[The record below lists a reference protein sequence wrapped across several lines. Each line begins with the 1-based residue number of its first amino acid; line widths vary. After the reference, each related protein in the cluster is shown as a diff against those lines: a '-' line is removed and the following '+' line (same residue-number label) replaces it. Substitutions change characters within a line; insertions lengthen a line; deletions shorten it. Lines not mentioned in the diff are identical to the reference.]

1 MERGGETVQQH
12 VQKGSRDRGRRTAA
26 MQPMTLDV
34 VIRQPQRDV
43 PLYAWDR
50 EHACLSLT
58 GFYRAEGELPADLA
72 VFDLEKRR
80 EAPVLVLLSQ
90 SLTPGTR
97 LQARLAGALSCGT
110 ASVQAADEQW
120 VPLDDWLLVAVAE
133 VDSAFS
139 AIQSIEQLPPAQ
151 LAVLKH
157 YVRMQSA
164 GETAREEIPCLSA
177 QEAAQLIRET
187 RLRLKQKLR
196 AQSKGPGWFARGEE
210 EQVVTWRAI
219 EGVSS
224 ALRAEVLQRHP
235 SDPEAPHAQPERL
248 IRFVPQRFQ
257 HALADLLLDDERL
270 LFFIERPLLRHR
282 TGWLGLQQWRSNEGL
297 FLVTDRQVLW
307 LRDFHSPGANFV
319 QGGYIAHSA
328 PLERM
333 RAITLLEAGRAPAE
347 LAARLEEQESPYLR
361 LVIELESQS
370 GRELFV
376 VEFPPGVE
384 QAKALAHVI
393 GLLRGFL
400 PCADGTQDRRV
411 RRLPEVEA
419 WQPVGAEREKLAGLG
434 GTVPTALRERMA
446 QRLSAL
452 LAASGEEALVSVAV
466 PALEEYHSPARL
478 IALTRR
484 AVLVLPTREGRG
496 RAEDTVQVQRYD
508 LSALT
513 SVQLRSS
520 LVGSGLSLFV
530 PQASGPVQRIVV
542 PFHSPA
548 LAWFV
553 PLFTRL
559 RVALSGPYHMQ

>member
-1 MERGGETVQQH
+1 VQQQE
-12 VQKGSRDRGRRTAA
+12 QKASRERRRATTA
-26 MQPMTLDV
+26 QPMTLDV

-58 GFYRAEGELPADLA
+58 GFYRAEGRLPADIA
-72 VFDLEKRR
+72 TFELEKQK

-90 SLTPGTR
+90 SVAPGTR
-97 LQARLAGALSCGT
+97 LKAHLVGALSCG
-110 ASVQAADEQW
+110 AAPAQATDEQRLL
-120 VPLDDWLLVAVAE
+120 LDDWLLVAVAE
-133 VDSAFS
+133 VDPAFS

-151 LAVLKH
+151 LAMLKT
-157 YVRMQSA
+157 YVHAQGA
-164 GETAREEIPCLSA
+164 GGPAREESRSA
-177 QEAAQLIRET
+177 NAYEAAQLIRET
-187 RLRLKQKLR
+187 RLRLKKQQR
-196 AQSKGPGWFARGEE
+196 AQSKGPGWFARDEE

-219 EGVSS
+219 EGLPS
-224 ALRAEVLQRHP
+224 ALRAEVLKKTP

-257 HALADLLLDDERL
+257 HALAELLLDDERL

-282 TGWLGLQQWRSNEGL
+282 SGWLRLQQWRSNEGL

-307 LRDFHSPGANFV
+307 LRDFLSPGANFL

-333 RAITLLEAGRAPAE
+333 RVITLLEAGRAPAE
-347 LAARLEEQESPYLR
+347 LAACLEEQESPYLR
-361 LVIELESQS
+361 LVIELESQA
-370 GRELFV
+370 GRELFP
-376 VEFPPGVE
+376 VEFPQGARQE
-384 QAKALAHVI
+384 KALAHVV
-393 GLLRGFL
+393 GLLRSFL
-400 PCADGTQDRRV
+400 PCSDGTQDRRV

-419 WQPVGAEREKLAGLG
+419 WQPSGAEREKLAGLG
-434 GTVPTALRERMA
+434 GTIPVALRERLE

-466 PALEEYHSPARL
+466 PALEEYRSPARL
-478 IALTRR
+478 ITLTRH
-484 AVLVLPTREGRG
+484 AVLVLE
-496 RAEDTVQVQRYD
+496 AEENRRQQTGSERQESAVQVQRYD
-508 LSALT
+508 LSALP
-513 SVQLRSS
+513 SAQLRSS

-530 PQASGPVQRIVV
+530 PRANGPVQRVVV

-559 RVALSGPYHMQ
+559 RVALTGPYQTQ

>member
-1 MERGGETVQQH
+1 VQQQ
-12 VQKGSRDRGRRTAA
+12 VQKGSRERRQRATTA
-26 MQPMTLDV
+26 QPMTLEV

-58 GFYRAEGELPADLA
+58 GFYRAEGGLPADLA
-72 VFDLEKRR
+72 TFELEKQK

-90 SLTPGTR
+90 SVAPGTR
-97 LQARLAGALSCGT
+97 LQARLVGALSC
-110 ASVQAADEQW
+110 AAPAQAEDEQRL
-120 VPLDDWLLVAVAE
+120 PLDDWHLVAVAQA
-133 VDSAFS
+133 DPNFS
-139 AIQSIEQLPPAQ
+139 TIQTIEQVPPAQ
-151 LAVLKH
+151 LAMLKS
-157 YVRMQSA
+157 YVRMQAA
-164 GETAREEIPCLSA
+164 GELAKEEIRSLNA
-177 QEAAQLIRET
+177 HEAAQRIRES
-187 RLRLKQKLR
+187 RLRFKQQQR
-196 AQSKGPGWFARGEE
+196 AQSKGPGWFARDEE

-219 EGVSS
+219 EGLSS
-224 ALRAEVLQRHP
+224 TLRAEVLKRTP

-257 HALADLLLDDERL
+257 HALAQLLLDDEQL

-297 FLVTDRQVLW
+297 FLVTDRQALW
-307 LRDFHSPGANFV
+307 LRDFHSPGANFL

-347 LAARLEEQESPYLR
+347 LAPRLEEQESPYLR

-370 GRELFV
+370 GCELFP
-376 VEFPPGVE
+376 VEFPRGIE
-384 QAKALAHVI
+384 QEKALAHVV
-393 GLLRGFL
+393 GLLRSFL
-400 PCADGTQDRRV
+400 PCSDGTQDRRV

-419 WQPVGAEREKLAGLG
+419 WQPSGAEREKLAGLG
-434 GTVPTALRERMA
+434 GTIPTALREGME

-452 LAASGEEALVSVAV
+452 LAASGEEVLVSVTV
-466 PALEEYHSPARL
+466 PALEEYRSPARL
-478 IALTRR
+478 IALLRH
-484 AVLVLPTREGRG
+484 AVLVLE
-496 RAEDTVQVQRYD
+496 AEESKRQLTAGSSQESAVQVQRYD

-513 SVQLRSS
+513 SAQLRSS
-520 LVGSGLSLFV
+520 LVGSGLSLFR
-530 PQASGPVQRIVV
+530 PRAGGPVQRVVV

-559 RVALSGPYHMQ
+559 RVALTSPYQTQ

>member
-1 MERGGETVQQH
+1 VQQQ
-12 VQKGSRDRGRRTAA
+12 VQKGSRERRQRATTA
-26 MQPMTLDV
+26 QSMTLEV

-58 GFYRAEGELPADLA
+58 GFHRAEGGLPADMA
-72 VFDLEKRR
+72 TFELEMQK
-80 EAPVLVLLSQ
+80 EAPVLVLLLQ
-90 SLTPGTR
+90 SLAPGTR
-97 LQARLAGALSCGT
+97 LQAHLVGALSYG
-110 ASVQAADEQW
+110 AGPAHAADEQPL
-120 VPLDDWLLVAVAE
+120 PLDTWLLVAVAE
-133 VDSAFS
+133 VDPNFS
-139 AIQSIEQLPPAQ
+139 AIQTIEQVPPAQ
-151 LAVLKH
+151 LAVLQS
-157 YVRMQSA
+157 YVRTQAA
-164 GETAREEIPCLSA
+164 GGTARDEIRCAPA
-177 QEAAQLIRET
+177 QEAAQLIRES
-187 RLRLKQKLR
+187 RLLLKQKLR
-196 AQSKGPGWFARGEE
+196 TQSKGPGWFAHDEE
-210 EQVVTWRAI
+210 EQIVTWRAI
-219 EGVSS
+219 EGLSS
-224 ALRAEVLQRHP
+224 ALRAEVLKRNP

-307 LRDFHSPGANFV
+307 LRDFHSPGANFL

-328 PLERM
+328 PFERM

-370 GRELFV
+370 GSELFV
-376 VEFPPGVE
+376 VEFPQGIE
-384 QAKALAHVI
+384 QEKALTHVV

-400 PCADGTQDRRV
+400 PYADGTQDRRV
-411 RRLPEVEA
+411 RRLPEVDA
-419 WQPVGAEREKLAGLG
+419 WQPSGAEREKLAGLG
-434 GTVPTALRERMA
+434 GTIPVALREQMA

-466 PALEEYHSPARL
+466 PALEEYRSPARL
-478 IALTRR
+478 IALSRC
-484 AVLVLPTREGRG
+484 AVLVLE
-496 RAEDTVQVQRYD
+496 AEESRRQQTAGGIEESAVKVQRYD
-508 LSALT
+508 LSMLT
-513 SVQLRSS
+513 SAQLRSS
-520 LVGSGLSLFV
+520 LVGSSLSLFV
-530 PQASGPVQRIVV
+530 PRMSGPVQRVVV

-559 RVALSGPYHMQ
+559 RVALTGPYQTQ